1 MGAVKELSDNSVST
15 IDSFTQAHLI
25 QNLKKKKTLLELYIK
40 NKALSWS
47 RLSFVKPREWLDI
60 LGNDELS
67 CAKLD
72 LRIDT

>member
-1 MGAVKELSDNSVST
+1 M
-15 IDSFTQAHLI
+15 DSFTQAHLI
-25 QNLKKKKTLLELYIK
+25 QNFKKKTLLELYIE